1 MENNFEKSLIELEN
15 IIKKL
20 ESEEVSLDES
30 IALFE
35 KGVVLSN
42 ECRKTLEKAENKII
56 TLTDAEGENLDDW

>member
-1 MENNFEKSLIELEN
+1 MENNFEKSLTELEN

-20 ESEEVSLDES
+20 ESEDVSLDES

>member
-1 MENNFEKSLIELEN
+1 MENNFVKSLTELEN

-20 ESEEVSLDES
+20 ESEDVSLDES

-56 TLTDAEGENLDDW
+56 TLTDAEGENLDD

>member
-1 MENNFEKSLIELEN
+1 MENNFEKSLTELEN

-20 ESEEVSLDES
+20 ESEDVSLDES

-56 TLTDAEGENLDDW
+56 TLTDAEGENLDD

>member
-1 MENNFEKSLIELEN
+1 MENNFEKSLSELEN

-20 ESEEVSLDES
+20 ESEDVSLDES

-56 TLTDAEGENLDDW
+56 TLTDAEGENFDD

>member
-56 TLTDAEGENLDDW
+56 TLTDAEGEKLDD

>member
-1 MENNFEKSLIELEN
+1 MKNNFEKSLTELEN

-56 TLTDAEGENLDDW
+56 TLTDAEGENLDD

>member
-20 ESEEVSLDES
+20 ENDEVSLDES

-35 KGVVLSN
+35 KGVELSN
-42 ECRKTLEKAENKII
+42 ECRKTLETAENKII
-56 TLTDAEGENLDDW
+56 TLTDAEGEKTDD

>member
-1 MENNFEKSLIELEN
+1 MENNFEKSLTELEN

-20 ESEEVSLDES
+20 ESEDVSLDES

-56 TLTDAEGENLDDW
+56 TLTDAEGENFDD

>member
-56 TLTDAEGENLDDW
+56 TLTDAEGENLDD

>member
-20 ESEEVSLDES
+20 ESDDVSLDES

-35 KGVVLSN
+35 KGVSLSN
-42 ECRKTLEKAENKII
+42 ECRKTLETAENKII
-56 TLTDAEGENLDDW
+56 TLTDAESEQAND

>member
-42 ECRKTLEKAENKII
+42 ECRKTLEKAEYKII
-56 TLTDAEGENLDDW
+56 TLTDAEGENLDD

>member
-20 ESEEVSLDES
+20 ESDDVSLDES

-35 KGVVLSN
+35 KGVSLSN
-42 ECRKTLEKAENKII
+42 ECRKTLNTAENKII
-56 TLTDAEGENLDDW
+56 TLTEAESEQTND

>member
-30 IALFE
+30 IALL
-35 KGVVLSN
+35 KKVLFFQTN
-42 ECRKTLEKAENKII
+42 AVKHLKKPKTR
-56 TLTDAEGENLDDW
+56 